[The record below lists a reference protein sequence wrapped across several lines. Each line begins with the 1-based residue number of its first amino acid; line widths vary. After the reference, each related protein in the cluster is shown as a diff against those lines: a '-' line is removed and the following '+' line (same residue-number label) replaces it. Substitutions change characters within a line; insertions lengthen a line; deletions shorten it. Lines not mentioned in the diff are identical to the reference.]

1 MIKAAP
7 ALVISLV
14 GLVNLTSYLIPA
26 QAQIIPT
33 IKIAADP
40 PKPPPTGDP
49 DNGRIPAGSRGPCEN
64 TSTPFTPLLP
74 VTNSGFSG
82 YTLSGHPTFWF
93 YVPYKAGSVSS
104 GKFVLEDREGNTFYR
119 TFFTLPNKPGFVSI
133 SIPNTA
139 KPLNSKEQYKW
150 ALKLDCA
157 STDSGQPNFVIHTG
171 LVEKVDMPNLET
183 ELKMAKVEER
193 INLYVKNNIWYDVS
207 SDLAQINSRPQ
218 AWRDLLK
225 AIGLEQLE
233 QEPIAGAVLPIEK

>member
-7 ALVISLV
+7 ALIISFV
-14 GLVNLTSYLIPA
+14 GLVNLTSYLTPA
-26 QAQIIPT
+26 QAEIIPT

-40 PKPPPTGDP
+40 PEPSPNGNPDGRKPTGT
-49 DNGRIPAGSRGPCEN
+49 RGPCEN
-64 TSTPFTPLLP
+64 TNTPFTPLLP

-82 YTLSGHPTFWF
+82 YTLTGHPTFWF
-93 YVPYKAGSVSS
+93 YVPYKTGSVSS

-119 TFFTLPNKPGFVSI
+119 TSFTLPSKPGFVSI

-139 KPLNSKEQYKW
+139 KQLVSNEQYTW
-150 ALKLDCA
+150 VLKLDCA
-157 STDSGQPNFVIHTG
+157 STDSGQPNFVIHRG

-183 ELKMAKVEER
+183 ELKTARLEER

-207 SDLAQINSRPQ
+207 SDLAQIHSRPQ

-233 QEPIAGAVLPIEK
+233 QEPIAGAVLPLEK

>member
-7 ALVISLV
+7 ALVVSLV
-14 GLVNLTSYLIPA
+14 GLVNLTSYLTPA
-26 QAQIIPT
+26 QAQIIHT
-33 IKIAADP
+33 IKIAADQTP
-40 PKPPPTGDP
+40 PGNGDP
-49 DNGRIPAGSRGPCEN
+49 DGRKPTGTRGPCEN
-64 TSTPFTPLLP
+64 TNTPFTPLLP

-82 YTLSGHPTFWF
+82 YTLTGHPTFWF
-93 YVPYKAGSVSS
+93 YVPYKTGSVSS

-119 TFFTLPNKPGFVSI
+119 TSFTLPNKPGFVSI

-157 STDSGQPNFVIHTG
+157 STDSGQPNFVIHSG

-183 ELKMAKVEER
+183 ELKTAKVEDR
-193 INLYVKNNIWYDVS
+193 INLYVKNSIWYDVS
-207 SDLAQINSRPQ
+207 SDLAQIHSRPQ

-233 QEPIAGAVLPIEK
+233 QEPIAGAVLPLEK